1 MKIRQHIEEMFQGVP
16 DSEEKQS
23 LLNEMIADAEEKA
36 ADLMAEG
43 KPEEDAVNK
52 ALVELG
58 DLSEIKMTLMGASP
72 RRSGPGGQHKNR
84 NNLLYSVIGS
94 LLIIGLMLFINLYY
108 TPRAIWFVYP
118 AFGVIWWP
126 LSTLLYYLNHK
137 EGNGK

>member
-23 LLNEMIADAEEKA
+23 LLDEMIADAEEKA

-43 KPEEDAVNK
+43 KSEEDAQNK
-52 ALVELG
+52 ALVGLG
-58 DLSEIKMTLMGASP
+58 DLSEIKLTLMGASP
-72 RRSGPGGQHKNR
+72 RRSGSQRTNR

-94 LLIIGLMLFINLYY
+94 LLVIALVMFINLYY
-108 TPRAIWFVYP
+108 SPGTIWFVYP